1 MANAFHVSGRTA
13 GPNLTHFRS
22 IYSVPGACLDP
33 FLRRAYLT
41 PMAKRTILTAPD
53 PRLKAVGKDVAK
65 VDSEIKTL
73 IDDMLE
79 TMYAADGVG
88 LAAIQ
93 IGVPL
98 NVVVIDVAQKEGKN
112 DPQVFINPKITWAS
126 EETASFEEGC
136 LSVPDIWE
144 EVVRPTSIRAEY
156 LDRNG
161 DKQTLAADG
170 FLADCLQHEID
181 HLKGTLFIDHLS
193 RLKRQM
199 AVKKLEK
206 LRKAA

>member
-1 MANAFHVSGRTA
+1 
-13 GPNLTHFRS
+13 
-22 IYSVPGACLDP
+22 
-33 FLRRAYLT
+33 
-41 PMAKRTILTAPD
+41 MAKRTILTAPD
-53 PRLKAVGKDVAK
+53 PRLKAKGKDVAQ
-65 VDSEIKTL
+65 VDGEIKTL

-112 DPQVFINPKITWAS
+112 EPQAFINPKIVWAS
-126 EETASFEEGC
+126 DETAKFEEGC

-144 EVVRPTSIRAEY
+144 EVTRSTAIKVEY
-156 LDRNG
+156 RDRDGNP
-161 DKQTLAADG
+161 QTVEADG

-181 HLKGTLFIDHLS
+181 HLNGTLFIDHLS
-193 RLKRQM
+193 RLKRSM
-199 AVKKLEK
+199 ALRKLEK
-206 LRKAA
+206 KKKELA